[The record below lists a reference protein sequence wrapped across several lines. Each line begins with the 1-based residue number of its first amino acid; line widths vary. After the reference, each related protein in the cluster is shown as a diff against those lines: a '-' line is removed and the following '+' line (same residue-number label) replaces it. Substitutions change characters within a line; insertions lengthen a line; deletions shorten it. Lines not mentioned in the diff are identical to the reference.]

1 MKKQKDKILL
11 QFLLPYSTKNAN
23 LLKRIQNVCNAK
35 VWISSC
41 DMCPSYEYA
50 NIEVIP
56 YQKNLKK
63 IEKILKKTLDKS
75 DKI

>member
-1 MKKQKDKILL
+1 MVKKEKIIL
-11 QFLLPYSTKNAN
+11 QYLLPYSTSNAKK
-23 LLKRIQNVCNAK
+23 LQRIAKTCDAK
-35 VWISSC
+35 VWIDAC
-41 DMCPSYEYA
+41 VMNGGYEYA
-50 NIEVIP
+50 NIEVVP